1 MQVTSYLLQENFSS
15 FALSSSLL
23 IYLFHEYHWFGI
35 ISEFQTKKKNNNET
49 FIHAK
54 YRGYYTF

>member
-1 MQVTSYLLQENFSS
+1 MQVTSYLHQENFSS

-23 IYLFHEYHWFGI
+23 IYLFNEYHWFGI
-35 ISEFQTKKKNNNET
+35 ISEFQTKKKSNNEI